1 MYYRRY
7 LRFIDGGILIMDKEH
22 KKNVIDEEK
31 LERIKVMREK
41 LAKNMGT
48 SNYLFYLQA
57 NINAKPTRGL

>member
-1 MYYRRY
+1 
-7 LRFIDGGILIMDKEH
+7 MDKER
-22 KKNVIDEEK
+22 KKNVVDEEK